1 MKIRDQL
8 PRVLIFIVLFFNLQC
23 AILFL
28 WTPEAYIP
36 GFELNGVPGRALI
49 QGMGILFLMWSVP
62 YCTALIHPVRHKISL
77 FEAVIMQAIGVVGES
92 ILFLQISNDHFVLRN
107 SGLRFI
113 LFDAGGLVLLLI
125 SMGLVIKSSRKLSQ
139 SDQIQVV

>member
-8 PRVLIFIVLFFNLQC
+8 ARVLILIVLFLNIQC

-28 WTPEAYIP
+28 WTPEVYIP
-36 GFELNGVPGRALI
+36 GFELNGVPGRAMI

-62 YCTALIHPVRHKISL
+62 YWMALIHPVRNKLSL

-92 ILFLQISNDHFVLRN
+92 ILFVQISNEHIVMRN
-107 SGLRFI
+107 SALRFI
-113 LFDAGGLVLLLI
+113 IFDAGGLVLLLI
-125 SMGLVIKSSRKLSQ
+125 AAGFVIAQYKKISQ
-139 SDQIQVV
+139 KPEPV